1 MKRNVVLNTLDL
13 FAGCGGLTEGFL
25 QSGHYHTIGAVEWER
40 APRETLK
47 HRLQTAW
54 GYNDADNVVVRFDIQ
69 RTEELIHGFD
79 DPVYGLHEGL
89 ENLVGGLY
97 MWISTMKKMTLG
109 IKLMLGA
116 KMQRMTIL

>member
-89 ENLVGGLY
+89 
-97 MWISTMKKMTLG
+97 
-109 IKLMLGA
+109 
-116 KMQRMTIL
+116 